1 MAVPRSPVGP
11 DIPTRSRASTQQGRQ
26 SRTSNSSC
34 NAATR
39 SSNHGWGEQSLA
51 STERSRG
58 QSKHIS
64 KCCRGHPSLIAQG
77 HQRPDNPKPQAP
89 SPLTVMQIVVA
100 LLLVAVLG
108 ATAFTP
114 PRLFGPPRTRA
125 QALAYAKKAV
135 FKDADKDADDRVS
148 ATPVP
153 PLKGSRQ
160 RRVEMII
167 DPGCVPGA
175 RPLSLTN
182 RPCACPASPNDTA
195 PQALLLCPTISC
207 QSRRPRAIRSR
218 SCSSS
223 SRVTW
228 ARTGSS
234 ARVQE

>member
-1 MAVPRSPVGP
+1 ML
-11 DIPTRSRASTQQGRQ
+11 
-26 SRTSNSSC
+26 SRTPELDCTRTPQSQTTS
-34 NAATR
+34 AAAA
-39 SSNHGWGEQSLA
+39 H
-51 STERSRG
+51 
-58 QSKHIS
+58 
-64 KCCRGHPSLIAQG
+64 
-77 HQRPDNPKPQAP
+77 
-89 SPLTVMQIVVA
+89 VMRTVVA

-207 QSRRPRAIRSR
+207 QSQRPRAIRSR

>member
-1 MAVPRSPVGP
+1 MQQLAPRTTG
-11 DIPTRSRASTQQGRQ
+11 GG
-26 SRTSNSSC
+26 
-34 NAATR
+34 
-39 SSNHGWGEQSLA
+39 SNHSHRRQKGTGSVQA
-51 STERSRG
+51 
-58 QSKHIS
+58 KIS
-64 KCCRGHPSLIAQG
+64 KCCRGHASLIAQG
-77 HQRPDNPKPQAP
+77 HHNPKPQAP
-89 SPLTVMQIVVA
+89 PPLTVMQTVVA

-207 QSRRPRAIRSR
+207 QSQRPRAIRSR